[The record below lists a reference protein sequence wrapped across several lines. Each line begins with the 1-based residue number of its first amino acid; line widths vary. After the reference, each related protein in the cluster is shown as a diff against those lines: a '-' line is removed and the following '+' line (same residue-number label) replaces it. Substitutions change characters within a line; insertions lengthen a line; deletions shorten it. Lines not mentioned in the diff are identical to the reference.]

1 MTIRS
6 VVVLPAPFG
15 PSSPKT
21 LPRGTSR
28 DRSFTATWPAKAFRI
43 PLRTM
48 ALSFMD
54 PPGPGSARR
63 RPLSRRRIRASRAAD
78 SILSAVAP
86 SPATKRA
93 A

>member
-28 DRSFTATWPAKAFRI
+28 ERSFTATWPAKAFRI

-54 PPGPGSARR
+54 PPGPTGF
-63 RPLSRRRIRASRAAD
+63 RPAP
-78 SILSAVAP
+78 SILYSPPVAS
-86 SPATKRA
+86 SPGTRRA
-93 A
+93 G